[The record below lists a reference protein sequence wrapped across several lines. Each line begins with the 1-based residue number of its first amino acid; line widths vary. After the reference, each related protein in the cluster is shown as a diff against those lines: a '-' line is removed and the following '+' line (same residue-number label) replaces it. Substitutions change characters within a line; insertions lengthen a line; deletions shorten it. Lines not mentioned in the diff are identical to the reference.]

1 MGAKTPESPSGAA
14 VLTSA
19 ILRGLRDYWLGLLGE
34 GRAMPA
40 PEAVDPVAIPM
51 LLPHVVLA
59 DVSHDPL
66 RFRYRLIGTKVT
78 ALAGRDATGRWI
90 DLDLYGDN
98 TDRVLW
104 AYRRC
109 AETRAPVAVRES
121 VQFVDKDWIVIEVM
135 LMPLGGT
142 NDQVDRVLAGVDTV
156 VHPKDAPMPDR
167 RQELDW
173 RA

>member
-1 MGAKTPESPSGAA
+1 MDPSTPKPPAGAA
-14 VLTSA
+14 VLTSD
-19 ILRGLRDYWLGLLGE
+19 ILRSLRDYWLGLRAD
-34 GRAMPA
+34 GRATPA
-40 PEAVDPVAIPM
+40 PEAVDPVAIPR

-90 DLDLYGDN
+90 DRNLYGDN

-109 AETRAPVAVRES
+109 VETRAPVAVRES
-121 VQFVDKDWIVIEVM
+121 VQFVDKDWIVIEVL
-135 LMPLGGT
+135 LMPLGGA
-142 NDQVDRVLAGVDTV
+142 DDFVGRVLGGVDTV
-156 VHPKDAPMPDR
+156 DHPKDAPLPDR
-167 RQELDW
+167 RLELDW